1 MRYGVIDSFVCPTS
15 GTIFSCIIS
24 TNNQKAILWYESS
37 YLLTPG
43 DILTKDKN
51 VLLVNGKHADFI
63 LHNISTFNAA
73 LWKSLQK
80 RTMCPGNKIHRPSL
94 CNNRA
99 ECLFSHCPY
108 GICAIRLQ
116 PDSASATIS

>member
-1 MRYGVIDSFVCPTS
+1 MRYGVIDSFVCPAS

-24 TNNQKAILWYESS
+24 RNNHKAILWYEGS

-51 VLLVNGKHADFI
+51 ALLVNGKHVAFI

-80 RTMCPGNKIHRPSL
+80 RTLCPGNKMHRPSL

-99 ECLFSHCPY
+99 DCLFSHCPY
-108 GICAIRLQ
+108 GICGVKLQ
-116 PDSASATIS
+116 PGSETETVP